1 MSELENKEK
10 DASTN
15 PENTVLVQGEENT
28 NSETK
33 DETQKVSNDTAKAK
47 STGGKSTKGAKT
59 AKVDSKNKATGTSTK
74 EGDQPGGK
82 VNKGDQSDKAPKTAK
97 PSGKTD
103 QRDKVA
109 TDVFKNNPNCT
120 KLFFTSDDIPFFAES
135 DALKHARSLD
145 DQTVVPKYKE

>member
-1 MSELENKEK
+1 MSELDKNKEK

-15 PENTVLVQGEENT
+15 PENPVLVQGEENT
-28 NSETK
+28 NTESK
-33 DETQKVSNDTAKAK
+33 DETKKVSKDTAKTK
-47 STGGKSTKGAKT
+47 SSGGKSTKGAKA

-74 EGDQPGGK
+74 EGNQPGGEVTK
-82 VNKGDQSDKAPKTAK
+82 DGQSEKAPKTAK
-97 PSGKTD
+97 PD

-109 TDVFKNNPNCT
+109 ADVFKNNPNCT

-145 DQTVVPKYKE
+145 NQTIVPKYKE